1 MGLCNTGKHSMAGAS
16 RQLGAN
22 EYPAQLREIPE
33 PPHPVYARGS
43 WAKDGTKYLAV
54 VGSRA
59 LSSYGREAC
68 ERLIAG
74 LAGYPVSIISGM
86 ALGADACAH
95 KAALRAGLH
104 TVAVLGSGVD
114 DASIY
119 PRAHAGLGKDILA
132 AGGMLISEHEDG
144 YKARPEDFPKRNRI
158 VVGIAHAVLIVEAGE
173 KSGTLITARLSH
185 EYNRDLLCI
194 PHRIGDPH
202 GFGANLFIRLG
213 AALVAE
219 PAHILEALGIE
230 PHTDGARPAPNL
242 IGDEKR
248 IYDLLEEPLPKD
260 DLIRASGL
268 APSNALAALVMLEL
282 KGVLKE
288 EFGAWRRV

>member
-1 MGLCNTGKHSMAGAS
+1 MES
-16 RQLGAN
+16 RRLGPD
-22 EYPAQLREIPE
+22 EYPAELKEIPE
-33 PPHPVYARGS
+33 PPRSLFARGS
-43 WAKDGTKYLAV
+43 WAPEGTKYLAV

-68 ERLIAG
+68 EKIIAG
-74 LAGYPVSIISGM
+74 LSGYPISIVSGM

-114 DASIY
+114 ERSVY
-119 PRAHAGLGKDILA
+119 PRSHANLAKEILSS
-132 AGGMLISEHEDG
+132 GGMIVSENPEG

-158 VVGIAHAVLIVEAGE
+158 VVGLSQAVLVVEAGPQ
-173 KSGTLITARLSH
+173 SGTLITARLSH

-213 AALVAE
+213 AGLVAE
-219 PAHILEALGIE
+219 PEHILEALRIE
-230 PHTDGARPAPNL
+230 PRGSATASDLSGTL
-242 IGDEKR
+242 QGDEKTL
-248 IYDLLEEPLPKD
+248 YELLAEPMPKD
-260 DLIRASGL
+260 DVIRASGL
-268 APSNALAALVMLEL
+268 SSSAALSALVMLEL

-288 EFGAWRRV
+288 EFGMWRRT